1 MLTRGSL
8 KRKGAPA
15 LDMTS
20 PANDLYDLSIHR
32 LIRRGHWSA
41 IIERVRAHPEVIRKT
56 TPCING
62 GYYTILHFI
71 MRRGPSD
78 MTCQDVAPVIKA
90 ILTAA
95 DETIILQ
102 SESRRNRWRAVH
114 GHYSSTTI
122 IMKVCL
128 HSIFCVKALR
138 FGAMSQ

>member
-15 LDMTS
+15 LTATS
-20 PANDLYDLSIHR
+20 LANDDLYDLSIHHLISRR
-32 LIRRGHWSA
+32 LWSA
-41 IIERVRAHPEVIRKT
+41 IIERVRAHPTIVRKT

-62 GYYTILHFI
+62 GYFTILHTI
-71 MRRGPSD
+71 MMQGPG
-78 MTCQDVAPVIKA
+78 MPCQDVVPVIKA

-95 DETIILQ
+95 DEINILQ